1 MSASETRKEAVALAD
16 KINQNGGLKKRNGKE
31 RQRPVAHPDVLVS
44 GSSPETRQ
52 LRAIQENQIRERR
65 SW

>member
-1 MSASETRKEAVALAD
+1 MSTSETRKEAVVLAD
-16 KINQNGGLKKRNGKE
+16 KINQNGGLTKRSGKE
-31 RQRPVAHPDVLVS
+31 RQHPVAHPDVLVS